1 MAEDLAARRLEKA
14 RRQGAGALI
23 ADLLPSWELSLA
35 DRQLSANT
43 VGLYLRTGR
52 WLVRYLNERGLP
64 ADTEGVDAP
73 HIRAFLGA
81 EAERTSAISAHQHY
95 RNLRVLFRWLI
106 REDERQGP
114 DPMQR
119 VDEPKVT
126 KKVKAILG
134 EAQLAALLATCG
146 GNTFEARR
154 DAAIIRVFVD
164 CGVRVSGLAN
174 VRKEDVSLPGKTI
187 KVVLKGGDEYL
198 VPIGRKSAAALD
210 RYLRSRAR
218 HKLAES
224 PWLWLG
230 ISGLDPS
237 HFGAS
242 GIQAMIERR
251 AEQAGIGKVTPHAFR
266 RTAAHMMLDA
276 GMQEMDVARVAGWK
290 TTAMVRVYA
299 GELAAERARASHAR
313 LSPGDRL

>member
-1 MAEDLAARRLEKA
+1 MPDEVAARRTRKA
-14 RRQGAGALI
+14 HEQGAGALI

-35 DRQLSANT
+35 DRKLSSNT

-52 WLVRYLNERGLP
+52 WLVRYLDEHGLP

-73 HIRAFLGA
+73 HLRAFLGA
-81 EAERTSAISAHQHY
+81 EATRTSAVSAHQHY
-95 RNLRVLFRWLI
+95 RNLRVLFKWLI
-106 REDERQGP
+106 RDGERQGP
-114 DPMQR
+114 DPMDR
-119 VDEPKVT
+119 VDQPKVS

-134 EAQLAALLATCG
+134 EAELAALLKTCE

-154 DAAIIRVFVD
+154 DTAIIRVFVD

-174 VRKEDVSLPGKTI
+174 VLKQDVSLTGKTL

-210 RYLRSRAR
+210 RYLRARAR
-218 HKLAES
+218 HKYAES

-230 ISGLDPS
+230 TSGRDPS

-242 GIQAMIERR
+242 GIQVMIERR

-299 GELAAERARASHAR
+299 GELAAERARAAHAR